1 MLRAHERRIL
11 EAFLDAM
18 IPAADDGLGPSAIA
32 AGVPAKL
39 EGMLESFPAAQR
51 RLFPLALWAVE
62 LYPIALGPLPRVFT
76 RLDRAARTRAL
87 DRLEHH
93 RLYPLRQGYMALK
106 LFSFLFWAEHPTVA
120 RACEWG
126 MRCT

>member
-1 MLRAHERRIL
+1 MFTPRQRRIL
-11 EAFLDAM
+11 DAFLDAM
-18 IPAADDGLGPSAIA
+18 IPAADDGLGPSALEV
-32 AGVPAKL
+32 GVPAKL
-39 EGMLESFPAAQR
+39 EAMLDSFPPAQR

-87 DRLEHH
+87 ERLEHH

-106 LFSFLFWAEHPTVA
+106 LFSFLFWAEHPDVA
-120 RACEWG
+120 RACECG
-126 MRCT
+126 TRCT